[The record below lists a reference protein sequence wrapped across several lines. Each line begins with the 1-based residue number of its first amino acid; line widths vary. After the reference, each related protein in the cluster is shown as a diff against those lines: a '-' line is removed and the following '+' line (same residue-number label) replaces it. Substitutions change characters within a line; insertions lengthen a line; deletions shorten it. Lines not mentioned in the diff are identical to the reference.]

1 MLINPV
7 LDKECRVLSRRR
19 HLYGARSVYLL
30 FLAGLLW
37 IQWQLVIRQ
46 AQLAEIAGANWMNMV
61 SRHVTVQVMW
71 FQFLGLQLLGVI
83 LLSGSLSEE
92 VQHRRLDGLRC
103 TPLTHRRIVSGKM
116 VSRMLLLLFLLT
128 MSLPVLSILRAWGG
142 ISNVYLAHAMAV
154 TGVTC
159 LFAAALSACLSVC
172 LWRPAHVVLGSLVV
186 LVGLYSMQILGI
198 FSDTAQGVLWATNP
212 YLVMEAL
219 GAYLANPGFNTPF
232 PPHLYAFYG
241 VMAGSTAL
249 LFVLAVAGLSS
260 ARTLPGPIHGPQDT
274 RRRVS
279 SIDRRRGVRL
289 VAWLDLRSS
298 RRFWF
303 NHLGTLLGLGIPLG
317 VLFLVGSQFRW
328 QRGILRVREL
338 CIPALYLIVLVRTA
352 TTAVHSIGRE
362 KEGRSWAGL
371 LLTPLS
377 NRQILHGKL
386 WVTLV
391 ANATG
396 WLVLLVTLVIFSW
409 AMSRVG
415 QFMNP
420 SLHKY
425 RLLLAVCQMIGYASF
440 AVGVSLLW
448 AVCLRN
454 SLQALVM
461 SLLSMGLAYGCY
473 RFGLEPVFVWSI
485 LPWLNQHGP
494 AWPAIA
500 YVFGFAFGVAG
511 VQCILGIV
519 CLLWT
524 QGRLRILSVA

>member
-30 FLAGLLW
+30 FLAGGLW
-37 IQWQLVIRQ
+37 IQWQLVVRQ
-46 AQLAEIAGANWMNMV
+46 PQLAQTLGANWMSIV

-71 FQFLGLQLLGVI
+71 FQFLGLQLLGVV
-83 LLSGSLSEE
+83 LLCGSLSEE

-103 TPLTHRRIVSGKM
+103 TPLTHRQIVSGKM
-116 VSRMLLLLFLLT
+116 TSRMLLLLFLLA
-128 MSLPVLSILRAWGG
+128 MSLPVLSVMRAWGG

-159 LFAAALSACLSVC
+159 LFAAALSACISVYVS
-172 LWRPAHVVLGSLVV
+172 RPAHVVLCTLVI
-186 LVGLYSMQILGI
+186 LVGLYSLQIVGL
-198 FSDTAQGVLWATNP
+198 FSDTAQGILWVSNP

-219 GAYLANPGFNTPF
+219 GAHLANPGFNSAF
-232 PPHLYAFYG
+232 PPHIYAFYG
-241 VMAGSTAL
+241 VMGAGTLL
-249 LFVLAVAGLSS
+249 LFVSAVGGLSLVCTPQGAVHGS
-260 ARTLPGPIHGPQDT
+260 EDVSRRGPGVG
-274 RRRVS
+274 
-279 SIDRRRGVRL
+279 RRRGLRL
-289 VAWLDLRSS
+289 VAWLDLRS
-298 RRFWF
+298 RQRFWL
-303 NHLGTLLGLGIPLG
+303 NGLGTLLSLGIPL
-317 VLFLVGSQFRW
+317 VALFLIGSRLQW

-338 CIPALYLIVLVRTA
+338 CIPALYLMVLVRTA
-352 TTAVHSIGRE
+352 TTAAHSIGRE
-362 KEGRSWAGL
+362 KECRSWTGL

-377 NRQILHGKL
+377 NRQILHGKV
-386 WVTLV
+386 WVTLA

-396 WLVLLVTLVIFSW
+396 WLVLLLTLVAFSW

-420 SLHKY
+420 GLHKY
-425 RLLLAVCQMIGYASF
+425 RLLLALCQMIGHASF

-448 AVCLRN
+448 AVTLRN

-461 SLLSMGLAYGCY
+461 ALLSMGLAYGSY
-473 RFGLEPVFVWSI
+473 RFGLEPVFAWSV
-485 LPWLNQHGP
+485 LPWLSQHGP
-494 AWPAIA
+494 AWPSLT
-500 YVFGFAFGVAG
+500 YVFGFAFAVATL
-511 VQCILGIV
+511 QCLVGIA